1 MFKISLAGLALL
13 VGMMTG
19 YSQSGFE
26 RKMDTTAIEKN
37 TSENGYIFRGL
48 KLDEINIAS
57 GYFTQN
63 GNHSAEWDLIH
74 IPVLHQIK

>member
-26 RKMDTTAIEKN
+26 RKMDTTAIEK
-37 TSENGYIFRGL
+37 TPL
-48 KLDEINIAS
+48 KMATYLE
-57 GYFTQN
+57 
-63 GNHSAEWDLIH
+63 
-74 IPVLHQIK
+74 V